1 MPDNGGQFRRSDELM
16 INQVEGRLIA
26 TSGNWGRI
34 LAVAA
39 QRGQGEEGFVPNAQ
53 IRPFA
58 CGSNPAALSERSPGS
73 SVAIFAVRT
82 ETLW

>member
-1 MPDNGGQFRRSDELM
+1 MPANGRERPHELISDLIEDDVPMPDNGGQFRRSAELL

-39 QRGQGEEGFVPNAQ
+39 DRVTW
-53 IRPFA
+53 
-58 CGSNPAALSERSPGS
+58 
-73 SVAIFAVRT
+73 RT
-82 ETLW
+82 R